1 MPLEPMRIGVVG
13 CGAISGIYFQNLSTY
28 EETNV
33 VSCADLDPDK
43 AKTAAE
49 KYGIAKVQSV
59 EDLLTDPEI
68 DLVLNLTVPKAHYSV
83 NVAALEAGK
92 HVYVEKPLA
101 VEREEGQRMMAI
113 AAAKGLSVGCAPDT
127 VLGAGIQTCRKL
139 IDDGLVGKVIGGNA
153 FMQCPGHESWHPSP
167 EFYYEK
173 GGGPLFD
180 MGPYYL
186 SAFVTLL
193 GPIEAVSAVAK
204 TTYST
209 RTITSEA
216 KRGKMIEVETP
227 THIVSIL
234 EFRNGAALQLTTSFD
249 VQASR
254 LPNIEL
260 YGTEGSISVPD
271 PNGFGGVIQTR
282 CKGQSEWQDQAHT
295 HPHPDNGRGLGVR
308 DLVQS
313 VHENRPA
320 RASGDVAFH
329 VLDVMHATLESAAKG
344 HRVEIQSVVPQP
356 VPMPSLG

>member
-1 MPLEPMRIGVVG
+1 MPSEPMRIGVVG
-13 CGAISGIYFQNLSTY
+13 CGAISGIYFQNLATY
-28 EETNV
+28 AETEV
-33 VSCADLDPDK
+33 VSCADLDVDK
-43 AKTAAE
+43 AKAAAE
-49 KYGIAKVQSV
+49 KYGIAQVQSV
-59 EDLLTDPEI
+59 DALLANSEV

-83 NVAALEAGK
+83 NIASLQAGK

-101 VEREEGQRMMAI
+101 VEREEGQEMMKLAQE
-113 AAAKGLSVGCAPDT
+113 KGLRVGCAPDT

-139 IDDGLVGKVIGGNA
+139 IDDGLLGKVIGGNS

-193 GPIEAVSAVAK
+193 GPVEAVTSVAK
-204 TTYST
+204 TTYPT

-216 KRGKMIEVETP
+216 KRGKVVEVETP

-234 EFRNGAALQLTTSFD
+234 EFANGAAVQLTTSFD

-271 PNGFGGVIQTR
+271 PNGFGGPIQIR
-282 CKGQSEWQDQAHT
+282 VKGQSDWQDQPHT
-295 HPHPDNGRGLGVR
+295 HPHPENGRGLGVR
-308 DLVQS
+308 DLVQAIR
-313 VHENRPA
+313 ENRPA
-320 RASGDVAFH
+320 RAGGEVAFH
-329 VLDVMHATLESAAKG
+329 VLDIMHACLESALSG
-344 HRVEIQSVVPQP
+344 HRVKLQSSVPQP
-356 VPMPSLG
+356 VPMPAH